1 MITAVDS
8 NVLLDV
14 FGADPTFGR
23 ASREALRR
31 CLSEGGLIACD
42 VVWAEVAAAFGST
55 DAAADALD
63 RLGVRYSPTTAPAAQ
78 AAGTAWRAYRRRG
91 GSRERVIADLIV
103 GAHARAQADRLLSRD
118 RGFYR
123 ELFTDL
129 AVLDPR
135 IDPSVSGR

>member
-14 FGADPTFGR
+14 FSADPVFGR

-31 CLSEGGLIACD
+31 CLAEGGLIACD
-42 VVWAEVAAAFGST
+42 VVWAEVAAAF
-55 DAAADALD
+55 DAPEAAADALD
-63 RLGVRYSPTTAPAAQ
+63 RLGLRYSPTDARSAQ
-78 AAGTAWRAYRRRG
+78 AAGTAWRAYRRQG
-91 GSRERVIADLIV
+91 GSRQRVIADFLV

-123 ELFTDL
+123 SEFADL
-129 AVLDPR
+129 AILDPS
-135 IDPSVSGR
+135 ISGR